1 MKQDLHIR
9 ALSKSF
15 PGVRALGGVDLDIP
29 AGQVHALLGEN
40 GAGKSTLLKIL
51 GGELRPDGG
60 SLTLAGQALQFKSAA
75 DALNQGI
82 AVIHQELQY
91 IPEMTV
97 LENLWLGRLPQRW
110 GFVRFAEARAQMRAQ
125 LARIGITLDLDA
137 RMIELS
143 IGQRQMVEICKAVLR
158 DARVIALDEPT
169 SSLSH
174 SETETLFR
182 LVRELRD
189 QGKVLIYV
197 SHRLDEIFAL
207 CDGASVLRDGRS
219 VGRFASL
226 QGVSRDQLVQAMVG
240 REIQDVFGSGR
251 KKQAAAANETAA
263 RSPRLQVQQLS
274 GRSLPKP
281 ASFEVAAGE
290 IVGFFG
296 LMGAGRSEL
305 MRLVFGADPRR
316 SGQVWL
322 DGELMRS
329 DSVAGSIAA
338 GLMFCPEDRKEQGI
352 IGCRSV
358 AENINLS
365 CRRNN
370 SGLLINARR
379 EAEVAAEFIARLR
392 IKTPSAAQEIRLLSG
407 GNQQKAILARWLAER
422 ELKVLIIDEPTRGID
437 IGAKSEIYEVL
448 HELAARG
455 VAIVVV
461 SSELPEVLGL
471 ADRVLV
477 MRQGRIAGSLARS
490 EANEARVLALALP
503 DGGAR
508 PEAQAA

>member
-1 MKQDLHIR
+1 MHSSLCIR
-9 ALSKSF
+9 ELSKSF

-60 SLTLAGQALQFKSAA
+60 SLQLAGQTLPFKSAA

-110 GFVRFAEARAQMRAQ
+110 GFVRFAEARAQMQAQ
-125 LARIGITLDLDA
+125 LARIGIALDLDA

-240 REIQDVFGSGR
+240 REIQDVFGSG
-251 KKQAAAANETAA
+251 KKKSTRDNATTA
-263 RSPRLQVQQLS
+263 RNPRLQVQQLS
-274 GRSLPKP
+274 GRSLPEP

-316 SGQVWL
+316 SGQVLL

-392 IKTPSAAQEIRLLSG
+392 IKTPSPAQEIRLLSG

-508 PEAQAA
+508 QEVQAA

>member
-60 SLTLAGQALQFKSAA
+60 SLQLAGQTLQFKSAA

-125 LARIGITLDLDA
+125 LARIGIALDLDA

-240 REIQDVFGSGR
+240 REIQDVFGSG
-251 KKQAAAANETAA
+251 KKNSTRDNATAA
-263 RSPRLQVQQLS
+263 RNPRLQVHQLS
-274 GRSLPKP
+274 GRSLPEP

-316 SGQVWL
+316 GGQVWL

-365 CRRNN
+365 CRRNTP
-370 SGLLINARR
+370 GLLINARR

-392 IKTPSAAQEIRLLSG
+392 IKTPSPAQEIRLLSG

-477 MRQGRIAGSLARS
+477 MRQGRIAGSLARG

-508 PEAQAA
+508 PEAEAA

>member
-60 SLTLAGQALQFKSAA
+60 SLQLAGQTLQFKSAA

-110 GFVRFAEARAQMRAQ
+110 GFVRFAKARAQMRTQ
-125 LARIGITLDLDA
+125 LARIGIALDLDA

-182 LVRELRD
+182 LVRELRE

-240 REIQDVFGSGR
+240 REIQDVFGSG
-251 KKQAAAANETAA
+251 KKNSTRDNATAA

-274 GRSLPKP
+274 GRSLPEP

-316 SGQVWL
+316 GGQVWL

-365 CRRNN
+365 CRRNTP
-370 SGLLINARR
+370 GMLINARR

-392 IKTPSAAQEIRLLSG
+392 IKTPSPAQEIRLLSG

-508 PEAQAA
+508 QEAQAA

>member
-1 MKQDLHIR
+1 MHSSLCIR
-9 ALSKSF
+9 ELSKSF

-60 SLTLAGQALQFKSAA
+60 SLQLAGQALQFKSAA

-110 GFVRFAEARAQMRAQ
+110 GFVRFAEARAQMRTQ
-125 LARIGITLDLDA
+125 LARIGIALDLDA

-182 LVRELRD
+182 LVRELRE

-274 GRSLPKP
+274 GRSLPEP

-370 SGLLINARR
+370 SGLLLNAKR

-392 IKTPSAAQEIRLLSG
+392 IKTPSPAQEIRLLSG

-477 MRQGRIAGSLARS
+477 MRQGRIAGSLARG

-508 PEAQAA
+508 QEAQAA

>member
-60 SLTLAGQALQFKSAA
+60 SLQFAGQTLQFKSAA

-110 GFVRFAEARAQMRAQ
+110 GFVRFAEARAQMQAQ

-182 LVRELRD
+182 LVRELRA

-240 REIQDVFGSGR
+240 REIQDVFGSG
-251 KKQAAAANETAA
+251 KKKSTRDTATAA

-274 GRSLPKP
+274 GRSLPEP
-281 ASFEVAAGE
+281 ASFDVAAGE

-316 SGQVWL
+316 SGKVWL
-322 DGELMRS
+322 DGEPLRG

-365 CRRNN
+365 CRRNTP
-370 SGLLINARR
+370 GLLLNARR

-392 IKTPSAAQEIRLLSG
+392 IKTPSPAQEIRLLSG

-477 MRQGRIAGSLARS
+477 MRQGRIAGSLARG

-503 DGGAR
+503 DGGAL

>member
-1 MKQDLHIR
+1 MPSSLCIR
-9 ALSKSF
+9 ELSKSF

-125 LARIGITLDLDA
+125 LARIGIALDLDA

-226 QGVSRDQLVQAMVG
+226 QGLSRDQLVQAMVG

-251 KKQAAAANETAA
+251 KKPTRDHATSA
-263 RSPRLQVQQLS
+263 RNPRLQVQQLS
-274 GRSLPKP
+274 GRSQPEP

-322 DGELMRS
+322 DGELIRG
-329 DSVAGSIAA
+329 DSVAAAIAA

-365 CRRNN
+365 CRRNTP
-370 SGLLINARR
+370 GLLINARR

-392 IKTPSAAQEIRLLSG
+392 IKTPSPAQEIRLLSG

-477 MRQGRIAGSLARS
+477 MRQGRIAGSLARG

-508 PEAQAA
+508 QEAQAA

>member
-1 MKQDLHIR
+1 MEQDLHIR
-9 ALSKSF
+9 ALGKSF

-60 SLTLAGQALQFKSAA
+60 SLQLAGQALQFKSAA

-125 LARIGITLDLDA
+125 LARIGITLDLEA

-240 REIQDVFGSGR
+240 REIQDVFGSG
-251 KKQAAAANETAA
+251 KKNATRNNATST
-263 RSPRLQVQQLS
+263 RIPRLQVQGLS
-274 GRSLPKP
+274 GCSLPEP

-322 DGELMRS
+322 DGELMRG
-329 DSVAGSIAA
+329 DSVAAAIAA

-365 CRRNN
+365 CRRNTP
-370 SGLLINARR
+370 GLLINAKR

-392 IKTPSAAQEIRLLSG
+392 IKTPSPAQEIRLLSG

-477 MRQGRIAGSLARS
+477 MRQGRIAGSLARA

-508 PEAQAA
+508 QEAQAA

>member
-1 MKQDLHIR
+1 MHSSLCIR
-9 ALSKSF
+9 ELSKSF

-60 SLTLAGQALQFKSAA
+60 SLQLAGETLQFKSAA

-110 GFVRFAEARAQMRAQ
+110 GFVRFAEARAQMRTQ
-125 LARIGITLDLDA
+125 LARIGIALDLDA

-240 REIQDVFGSGR
+240 REIQDVFGSGW
-251 KKQAAAANETAA
+251 KKQGAAANETAA
-263 RSPRLQVQQLS
+263 RSPRLQVRQLS
-274 GRSLPKP
+274 GRSLPEQ
-281 ASFEVAAGE
+281 ACFDVAAGE

-316 SGQVWL
+316 SGQVLL
-322 DGELMRS
+322 DGELMRG

-392 IKTPSAAQEIRLLSG
+392 IKTPSQAQEIRLLSG

-477 MRQGRIAGSLARS
+477 MRQGRIAGSLARA

-508 PEAQAA
+508 QEAQAA